1 MKNLLYIL
9 LAVTLFTACSSDDD
23 DNDDVRTVLSF
34 LSKEKDS
41 SGNLSS
47 LKNTTHLFES
57 GENEFSNTQDISDY
71 MMGRAKTKNGKIV
84 SSKYSFSTGN
94 NSNIEKYT
102 KEGKYFA
109 VTYINDDNERFRY
122 TTYYINV
129 KHGMSKSYT
138 ITFNANARFYME
150 SNSENIIES
159 NLFD

>member
-1 MKNLLYIL
+1 MKQLLYL
-9 LAVTLFTACSSDDD
+9 LFAVTLFTACSSDDD
-23 DNDDVRTVLSF
+23 NNDVRTVLSF

-47 LKNTTHLFES
+47 LKNTTYLFEA

-71 MMGRAKTKNGKIV
+71 MMGRAKTKNGEII
-84 SSKYSFSTGN
+84 SSKYVFSTGN

-102 KEGKYFA
+102 KEGKYFV
-109 VTYINDDNERFRY
+109 VTYINDDNDRFRY

-129 KHGMSKSYT
+129 KYGISKSYT
-138 ITFNANARFYME
+138 SIFNANARFYME

-159 NLFD
+159 NLSD